1 MKNKIKAI
9 DDNLDVLDEHFLSL
23 LIKYDDLKE
32 YGIAIPE
39 NYIKQSDNRMIFSL
53 WKNNFIES
61 GIGVDQEVKEKI
73 EYLRLRD
80 IPESNLTRKVED
92 INQIIKRLKERFL
105 RELKVQE
112 IEDLKSNPELKDK
125 IVENSLD
132 SNENLRKV
140 FTGKNN

>member
-1 MKNKIKAI
+1 MFKTFK
-9 DDNLDVLDEHFLSL
+9 F
-23 LIKYDDLKE
+23 
-32 YGIAIPE
+32 
-39 NYIKQSDNRMIFSL
+39 
-53 WKNNFIES
+53 
-61 GIGVDQEVKEKI
+61 
-73 EYLRLRD
+73 
-80 IPESNLTRKVED
+80 TRKVED

-140 FTGKNN
+140 FTGKYN

>member
-1 MKNKIKAI
+1 MQGLA
-9 DDNLDVLDEHFLSL
+9 DGYFVLPYTIGDYLSKDISTGPIPNDSKEFLSAE
-23 LIKYDDLKE
+23 K
-32 YGIAIPE
+32 
-39 NYIKQSDNRMIFSL
+39 
-53 WKNNFIES
+53 
-61 GIGVDQEVKEKI
+61 EVKEKI

>member
-1 MKNKIKAI
+1 MKNKIKKE
-9 DDNLDVLDEHFLSL
+9 DSKLNNLDN
-23 LIKYDDLKE
+23 
-32 YGIAIPE
+32 IA
-39 NYIKQSDNRMIFSL
+39 
-53 WKNNFIES
+53 
-61 GIGVDQEVKEKI
+61 EKI
-73 EYLRLRD
+73 GMGGNL
-80 IPESNLTRKVED
+80 IPNITEEKYRERMNRRKEV
-92 INQIIKRLKERFL
+92 QIKRLKERFL